1 MVIEDSYIKF
11 IETAIVIVLALT
23 IKYFVRIGLRNVSRK
38 FNFSNIRKKMVGK
51 LINFLIIVIAAS
63 VILIIW
69 GVDKKEL
76 AFFLSSMLA
85 VLGIAF
91 FAQWSLLSNVT
102 AGIILFFNHPLKIGD
117 SVSIVDKDF
126 NITGKI
132 TDIGLFFTHIKNE
145 SNEKITI
152 PNSVLLQK
160 MIVINH
166 NNNSV

>member
-1 MVIEDSYIKF
+1 MVIEDSYIKL

-23 IKYFVRIGLRNVSRK
+23 VKYFVRIGLRNVSRK

-51 LINFLIIVIAAS
+51 LINFLIIVMAAS

>member
-38 FNFSNIRKKMVGK
+38 FNFSNIRKKMIGK